1 MAARSCLKC
10 KEQRLIGF
18 EGYNCGSTAVVKCRW
33 AALLHRLPQS
43 KNHVVAERILPFTN
57 LLYLTL
63 KLSKSRLWEAPSSC
77 LFLRLGPTWRGK
89 PWTWSRNFDFIY
101 KYAWKFSCWH
111 RSTHTFFFFLA
122 LVKMPLPIPT
132 HLLGILPSLKLRPLL
147 PDILIWC
154 WLHFTSFTQLISL
167 KSLLS
172 NIFVCLIILIVLK
185 YKKPMIFA
193 IIPF

>member
-77 LFLRLGPTWRGK
+77 LFLHLGPTWRGK
-89 PWTWSRNFDFIY
+89 PWTWSHNFDFIY

-111 RSTHTFFFFLA
+111 RSTNTFFFFSPGKKCRYLS
-122 LVKMPLPIPT
+122 LHIFWEFCLPF
-132 HLLGILPSLKLRPLL
+132 LKLQPLL
-147 PDILIWC
+147 PNILIWC
-154 WLHFTSFTQLISL
+154 WLHFTSFTYSAYF
-167 KSLLS
+167 S
-172 NIFVCLIILIVLK
+172 
-185 YKKPMIFA
+185 
-193 IIPF
+193 